1 MSTED
6 NSYPTKRFA
15 DALVDAEA
23 LWAEVKQELLTGKSL
38 PKIGRERG
46 YPVLR
51 FCAWVVEDAGRAAEF
66 NALLLMAAHV
76 HVSEAVEIADTVQI
90 GTKTKTKTDAEGGET
105 VEVLEADM
113 IEHRRLQIDTRLRV
127 AEKLDP
133 GRWASKV
140 QVSVPGEGQ
149 LDGALDGL
157 AAALLDRMRVVSTQ
171 ERVIQPVAV
180 AVPDH
185 GLI

>member
-1 MSTED
+1 MTED

-15 DALVDAEA
+15 DALEQPEA

-51 FCAWVVEDAGRAAEF
+51 FCAWVVEDVGRAAEF

-76 HVSEAVEIADTVQI
+76 HVAEAVEIADSVQM
-90 GTKTKTKTDAEGGET
+90 GVKTKTKET
-105 VEVLEADM
+105 VDGTFVETLEADM

-127 AEKLDP
+127 AEKIDP
-133 GRWASKV
+133 ARWASKV
-140 QVSVPGEGQ
+140 RVAVPGEGQ

-171 ERVIQPVAV
+171 ERHERVIQPV